1 MPERDKNISEFLSAI
16 LDEAKKRKEQ
26 IESETANFVSEE
38 LAAAETEAQALK
50 EEYLRRKEGGI
61 KAEAA
66 ARRSEMALEENR
78 RVLQRREEIFADIL
92 GDVKTK
98 LADFRKTAD
107 YDRFLTE
114 SAAKIKQTIADCVI
128 FLSPDDMQKAQLLAE
143 YSDDIRADKDIK
155 LGGLKAKNADGS
167 LYLDDTIDQR
177 LAAASEW
184 FKEESGLIIE

>member
-26 IESETANFVSEE
+26 IESETASFVSEE

-114 SAAKIKQTIADCVI
+114 SAAKIKQTITDCVI
-128 FLSPDDMQKAQLLAE
+128 FLSPDDMQKAQLLAA

>member
-1 MPERDKNISEFLSAI
+1 MPERDKNIAEFLSAI

-26 IESETANFVSEE
+26 IESETASFVSEE

-128 FLSPDDMQKAQLLAE
+128 FLSPDDMQKAQLLAA

-177 LAAASEW
+177 LAAASDW

>member
-1 MPERDKNISEFLSAI
+1 MPERDKNIAEFLSAI

-26 IESETANFVSEE
+26 IESETASFVSEE

-184 FKEESGLIIE
+184 FKEESGLIIG

>member
-1 MPERDKNISEFLSAI
+1 MPERDKNIAEFLSAI

-26 IESETANFVSEE
+26 IESETASFVSEE